1 MHFVQYEWGIG
12 KSSNAQDE
20 HDHEP
25 SDIFDSFVNHGHVER
40 QLWEQSHPVVEEQP
54 LQNDWNAW
62 KLDQRVLFHTQI
74 GTVLHHNQQRHDD
87 IAPEDLVPHIT
98 EVLEFSFD
106 YLIDFNQNIAKDT
119 NQNVNSQECLE
130 FIIVSGFRCR
140 SKEINRVWA
149 QWHIITEVEQIAS
162 HEWKLWQK
170 YFQS

>member
-1 MHFVQYEWGIG
+1 M
-12 KSSNAQDE
+12 
-20 HDHEP
+20 
-25 SDIFDSFVNHGHVER
+25 
-40 QLWEQSHPVVEEQP
+40 
-54 LQNDWNAW
+54 
-62 KLDQRVLFHTQI
+62 
-74 GTVLHHNQQRHDD
+74 LHHNQQRHDD

-162 HEWKLWQK
+162 HE
-170 YFQS
+170 